1 MKKKKH
7 FLSMILGLAL
17 SLTILFPSFAQAS
30 GFPLSSIEKFWV
42 DCRISLPVSFR
53 QYIILVTFLK
63 SSLEVSIALYFLLF
77 SSYV

>member
-30 GFPLSSIEKFWV
+30 EF
-42 DCRISLPVSFR
+42 
-53 QYIILVTFLK
+53 LV
-63 SSLEVSIALYFLLF
+63 
-77 SSYV
+77 